1 MSDKNYTKEL
11 ELEKMEVI
19 RDAAQRN
26 AKVVLNPLWKRA
38 YLNLADAADR
48 IAAMST
54 RTQDSIQ
61 QSIE

>member
-1 MSDKNYTKEL
+1 MADV

-19 RDAAQRN
+19 RDAAQKN
-26 AKVVLNPLWKRA
+26 ADAVLNPFWKRA

-54 RTQDSIQ
+54 RTQDGVQ
-61 QSIE
+61 